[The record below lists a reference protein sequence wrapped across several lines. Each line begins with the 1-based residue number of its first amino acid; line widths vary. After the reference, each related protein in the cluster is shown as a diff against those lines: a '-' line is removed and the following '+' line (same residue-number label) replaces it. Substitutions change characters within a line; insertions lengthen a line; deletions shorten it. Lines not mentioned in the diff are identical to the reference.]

1 MADPTTTYDDKNLPI
16 SNGIQ
21 DLLEKT
27 GKIQNQSL
35 GQQVLSNNQINSM
48 IDATKLNLPAVQG
61 SSFSGYSFL
70 SPTEQAF
77 MNSQSQNQ
85 ANQFNTLQSQVLLA
99 NSRANANTLAQTQNL
114 KTSIGQFY
122 DSSGVNEN
130 NSTLGLAVGNNAN
143 NIGQEQLRMNNQE
156 FQNQLSQGLNQ
167 YQAGQNQLLGQ
178 ATQLSQTNRSYE
190 RQVAESDRSYNTNAT
205 GNVNIIG
212 ADGKATTMVDSSG
225 NPVYTYG
232 KLTSERGY
240 QDNKDNQMTQLFGS
254 LYKNNKPV
262 MGADGKPVQTLQGRA
277 ALSNLQGNAINNAT
291 GLLNVNKIAA
301 MQKDDIQTAFV
312 KNALE
317 RKNANL
323 LSAQVNEKLAEM
335 DKSKNSSNNSN
346 NSNTPANPY
355 GALPVNPDNVSKM
368 QLNPD
373 DLNAISGKKK
383 NDGTAYT
390 GNEIA
395 SAFDK
400 IQKGKATF
408 GSGFGTLFTVEST
421 LGKPTGS
428 GLSLLTPKI
437 LTIKSAGNISKT
449 GLVLGVD
456 PFNLEAFNEVSG
468 FENSA
473 DALKQMKTAKD
484 SYEANVKTALT
495 NGEGFASQ
503 IPKLIFT
510 SYSKNSAG
518 QEDASQ
524 PLKQIIGLSVS
535 NDASE
540 WSPNKGSKYAFLQVD
555 ESKIPAD
562 KRDEYRKE
570 YNEIV
575 NLKFD
580 GKGKPINTTKAVYDT
595 FLENWNTK
603 APGLLEK
610 IMPTDVMNKLQE
622 GGFNGI
628 GAKTAGMSNTDLASY
643 AISSGMGL
651 NLGAIIKPLKPGEPV
666 DTSNIEKYLSPDT
679 SSVNSILSVNKLIN
693 TLAFIS
699 PAYFKTAY
707 DVAKDLNNVNNTE
720 GKYKTIASA
729 FDKIDKESKLTGE
742 GENKKISDNAKYLM
756 VEISNFFKNGAI
768 PITNTNTDGDDAYK
782 TYYKNVRTD
791 LGNTFID
798 DNKQGIRSDFKE
810 SRDSFVKMLNKGDL
824 KPEFIL
830 PGIRSLNISGNK
842 NLDTYMGSVV
852 SGLMGNYQH
861 YDNNQNSVQNTQ
873 QPKQATQNSSQNTTG
888 FTDKNSPLYSQ
899 RFTNTDS
906 PLYNERLT
914 NPESPLYRK

>member
-61 SSFSGYSFL
+61 SSFNGYSFL

-190 RQVAESDRSYNTNAT
+190 RQIAESDRAYNTNAT
-205 GNVNIIG
+205 GNVQIIG
-212 ADGKATTMVDSSG
+212 EDGKSKVMTDSSG

-323 LSAQVNEKLAEM
+323 LSAQVNERLAEM
-335 DKSKNSSNNSN
+335 DKSKNSNTGGSNNSN
-346 NSNTPANPY
+346 NSNAPANLY
-355 GALPVNPDNVSKM
+355 AALPVNPDNVSKM
-368 QLNPD
+368 QLNPS
-373 DLNAISGKKK
+373 DLDAISGKKK
-383 NDGTAYT
+383 GDGTAYT
-390 GNEIA
+390 GDEVA

-408 GSGFGTLFTVEST
+408 GSGFGTLFTVETSN
-421 LGKPTGS
+421 G
-428 GLSLLTPKI
+428 TPVGVGVNQVIPKK
-437 LTIKSAGNISKT
+437 LTIKSAGNIDQT
-449 GLVLGVD
+449 GLILGSN
-456 PFNLEAFNEVSG
+456 PFNLNAFTQANG
-468 FENSA
+468 FENSK
-473 DALKQMKTAKD
+473 DALKAMQDIKEEYDAK
-484 SYEANVKTALT
+484 VKAGLT
-495 NGEGFASQ
+495 DGKGIASSV
-503 IPKLIFT
+503 PKIIFT
-510 SYSKNSAG
+510 SNSINSQTG
-518 QEDASQ
+518 KEDASQ
-524 PLKQIIGLSVS
+524 PLKQIIGLSVAEGG
-535 NDASE
+535 NIWANQ
-540 WSPNKGSKYAFLQVD
+540 PGAKYAFLQVD
-555 ESKIPAD
+555 ESKIPANL
-562 KRDEYRKE
+562 RDAYRKE
-570 YNEIV
+570 YNDIV
-575 NLKFD
+575 NTKFD
-580 GKGKPINTTKAVYDT
+580 SLNKPQNTTTKIYND
-595 FLENWNTK
+595 FLKNWNTNK
-603 APGLLEK
+603 APGLVEE
-610 IMPTDVMNKLQE
+610 IMPTEVMNKIQQN
-622 GGFNGI
+622 GFNGI
-628 GAKTAGMSNTDLASY
+628 NGETVGIPNTELASY
-643 AISSGMGL
+643 AVSSGFGL
-651 NLGAIIKPLKPGEPV
+651 NLGAIIKTTEKGKPLDG
-666 DTSNIEKYLSPDT
+666 SNIKNYLSPDT
-679 SSVNSILSVNKLIN
+679 SSVDSVLSVDKLIN
-693 TLAFIS
+693 TLAYIS
-699 PAYFKTAY
+699 PAYFRTAY
-707 DVAKDLNNVNNTE
+707 DLKDVNTE
-720 GKYKTIASA
+720 GKYQTIAA
-729 FDKIDKESKLTGE
+729 IFDKLTKDGKD
-742 GENKKISDNAKYLM
+742 GKSVLD
-756 VEISNFFKNGAI
+756 EISNFFKNSVI
-768 PITNTNTDGDDAYK
+768 PSGENKTNQGDDKYK
-782 TYYKNVRTD
+782 TYYNDVRTK

-798 DNKQGIRSDFKE
+798 NSNSKLSIKPTIE
-810 SRDSFVKMLNKGDL
+810 TSRQSFVKMLSNGNL
-824 KPEFIL
+824 ESQFIL
-830 PGIRSLNISGNK
+830 PGIRSLNLSGNK

-852 SGLMGNYQH
+852 SGLMGKYQH
-861 YDNNQNSVQNTQ
+861 YDNNQNGVQPTPQPTNQSSILSKILTGKDEPYKNTQ
-873 QPKQATQNSSQNTTG
+873 QP
-888 FTDKNSPLYSQ
+888 
-899 RFTNTDS
+899 
-906 PLYNERLT
+906 
-914 NPESPLYRK
+914 